1 MTNLSKVC
9 CLTLM
14 QAAAGLMCPA
24 HAQED
29 SAKEGQ
35 SPDRGSSQATN
46 DADYQKFENWR
57 TFLSNRTAQ
66 THAITGSN
74 HIDESTSVKI
84 GGIDQWITIRGQD
97 RNNPVLLFLHGG
109 PGDVTNPWSY
119 PYFFSWLKYF
129 TVVQWDQRGAGR
141 TLAKTGNS
149 IGPTMTIERMTQD
162 GIELSEYLRQ
172 HLRKNKI
179 ILVGHS
185 WGSVFG
191 VSMAKT
197 RPDLF
202 HAFVGTGQVV
212 DFKQGDAVAYKL
224 ALLTA
229 GDAGDPNDIAA
240 LKAIGIPPYTDGNG
254 WQLFYKWRRKCEG
267 AETDR
272 FLGGLMGLALQS
284 PGYSIRDINDWLDG
298 QVLGGQ
304 QLFDQ
309 GTQLDPKRLAGDFA
323 VPVFVFQG
331 EHDCSSPTELA
342 RSYVDSIR
350 APKKE
355 FFAIPGAG
363 HFAVFM
369 KSNEFLKELV
379 ARVRPLATDT
389 HRK

>member
-1 MTNLSKVC
+1 MTLVKVC
-9 CLTLM
+9 CLLPILAT
-14 QAAAGLMCPA
+14 AVLMCPA

-29 SAKEGQ
+29 SAKVRPPQ
-35 SPDRGSSQATN
+35 DRGLPQAPN
-46 DADYQKFENWR
+46 DADYEKFENWR
-57 TFLSNRTAQ
+57 AFLSNRAAQ
-66 THAITGSN
+66 TFAIAGSN
-74 HIDESTSVKI
+74 HIDESGYVKI

-119 PYFFSWLKYF
+119 PYFFNWVKSF

-141 TLAKTGNS
+141 TLGKSGES
-149 IGPTMTIERMTQD
+149 IGPTMTIDRMTQD

-172 HLRKNKI
+172 HLRKDRI

-191 VSMAKT
+191 VLMAKA

-202 HAFVGTGQVV
+202 YAYVGTGQVV

-224 ALLTA
+224 ALQTA
-229 GDAGDPNDIAA
+229 RDVGELDALAS
-240 LKAIGIPPYTDGNG
+240 LKAIGTPPYPDGKG
-254 WQLFYKWRRKCEG
+254 WQLFYRWRRKCEG
-267 AETDR
+267 AETDK
-272 FLGGLMGLALQS
+272 FLGGLAGFAFQS
-284 PGYSIRDINDWLDG
+284 PGYSIRDINEWLDG
-298 QVLGGQ
+298 QVLGGER
-304 QLFDQ
+304 LFDQ
-309 GTQLDPKRLAGDFA
+309 GTQLSPKRLAGDFA

-331 EHDCSSPTELA
+331 EHDCSSPTALA
-342 RSYVDSIR
+342 RNYVDSIS

-355 FFAIPGAG
+355 FIAIPDSG

-379 ARVRPLATDT
+379 ERVRPLATDT
-389 HRK
+389 HKK

>member
-1 MTNLSKVC
+1 MTTLLKIC
-9 CLTLM
+9 CLMPILAT
-14 QAAAGLMCPA
+14 AGLIYPA

-29 SAKEGQ
+29 PAKVGPIQ
-35 SPDRGSSQATN
+35 NRGFSQAPN
-46 DADYQKFENWR
+46 AADYQKFENWR
-57 TFLSNRTAQ
+57 AFLSSRAAQ
-66 THAITGSN
+66 TFAIIGSN
-74 HIDESTSVKI
+74 PVDESGYVTI
-84 GGIDQWITIRGQD
+84 GGIDQWITIRGED

-119 PYFFSWLKYF
+119 PYFFSWLKSF

-141 TLAKTGNS
+141 TLGKSGDS
-149 IGPTMTIERMTQD
+149 IGPTMTIDRMTQD
-162 GIELSEYLRQ
+162 GIELSEHLRQ
-172 HLRKNKI
+172 HLRKDRI

-191 VSMAKT
+191 VLMTKA

-202 HAFVGTGQVV
+202 YAYVGTGQVV

-224 ALLTA
+224 ALQTA
-229 GDAGDPNDIAA
+229 GDVGESGDIAS
-240 LKAIGIPPYTDGNG
+240 LKAIGTPPYPDGKG

-267 AETDR
+267 AETDK
-272 FLGGLMGLALQS
+272 FLGGLTGFAFQS

-298 QVLGGQ
+298 QVLGGER
-304 QLFDQ
+304 LFDQ
-309 GTQLDPKRLAGDFA
+309 GTQLSAKRLGGNFA

-342 RSYVDSIR
+342 RNYVDSIS

-355 FFAIPGAG
+355 FIAIPGSG
-363 HFAVFM
+363 HFAVFT

-379 ARVRPLATDT
+379 ERVRPLATDI
-389 HRK
+389 HKK